1 MVRVRA
7 KFLVFYSELAPL
19 TRDVT
24 CSVTLLRQKVYEEAM
39 SDEHP
44 HNAVHINCILLDV
57 FLYLLYF
64 VEFLRFASILALLV
78 NLILKYIFNCIN
90 LDKLN
95 LKSAIPTV
103 ISSN

>member
-1 MVRVRA
+1 
-7 KFLVFYSELAPL
+7 
-19 TRDVT
+19 
-24 CSVTLLRQKVYEEAM
+24 M
-39 SDEHP
+39 SDEHR

-64 VEFLRFASILALLV
+64 VEFLRFASILAFLV